1 MCLKL
6 IQAEFVD
13 DAFPQSGPHLLPK
26 DPHERAA
33 VGLDVFSQVMT
44 VLYRFLTQTDAKV
57 LEEAKK
63 ELTIKV
69 KALGDLI
76 EAQSKDQQGES
87 GPFFLGQRFS
97 LVAITFF

>member
-1 MCLKL
+1 M
-6 IQAEFVD
+6 IQAEFVE

-26 DPHERAA
+26 EPHERAA
-33 VGLDVFSQVMT
+33 VRLFIDVVGQVT
-44 VLYRFLTQTDAKV
+44 PLLYQFLTQTDPKA

-87 GPFFLGQRFS
+87 GIFFLGQRLS
-97 LVAITFF
+97 LVTTTCIF